1 MLPGLERKHYVALA
15 RLRANQEFLI
25 FLDGLAHALNK
36 HYQTLAA
43 TDDDDMMKR
52 TQGRIRELESIIDT
66 YNKAPE
72 TVEKLSK

>member
-15 RLRANQEFLI
+15 RLRANQEFQI
-25 FLDGLAHALNK
+25 FLDGLAHALQQ
-36 HYQTLAA
+36 HYRVLAA
-43 TDDDDMMKR
+43 TDDDSMVKQ

-72 TVEKLSK
+72 TVEKLIK